1 LQIAD
6 KKALL
11 VHVIA
16 IMRLYIVLDDFLF
29 QNSKVLS
36 IRMLRVGFMP
46 LEVYGAEIFV
56 VKFILMSDTESG
68 SPVLAGLSTT

>member
-1 LQIAD
+1 MAD

-11 VHVIA
+11 VYVIA
-16 IMRLYIVLDDFLF
+16 IVRLYIVLDDFLF

-46 LEVYGAEIFV
+46 LEVYGAKIFA
-56 VKFILMSDTESG
+56 VKFILVSDTESG
-68 SPVLAGLSTT
+68 SPVLARLSTT